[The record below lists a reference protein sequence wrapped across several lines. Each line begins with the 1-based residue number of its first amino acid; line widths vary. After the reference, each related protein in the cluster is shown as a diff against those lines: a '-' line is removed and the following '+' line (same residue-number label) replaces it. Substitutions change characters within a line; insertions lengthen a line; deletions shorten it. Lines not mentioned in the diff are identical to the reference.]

1 LRLGDV
7 SALTPISFMQLP
19 VVAVAGYILF
29 DETISHWTVLGA
41 CIIFAANAYIA
52 HREVQLTRRAATMAP
67 IEAAKPG
74 E

>member
-1 LRLGDV
+1 LGEV

-19 VVAVAGYILF
+19 VVAIAGYFLF
-29 DETISHWTVLGA
+29 DEKISRWTVVGA
-41 CIIFAANAYIA
+41 AVIFAANAYIA
-52 HREVQLTRRAATMAP
+52 HREVQLARSAETSSP